1 MLKMLNTLYYHLC
14 ETCVETLTVREE
26 KLDAE
31 VHSQWGCD
39 VTGADRDPLVRT
51 SWGLDESRPQTHSS
65 QS

>member
-51 SWGLDESRPQTHSS
+51 S
-65 QS
+65 